1 MNLKQKLYDVKHAK
15 QEAIEKAKDIAMN
28 GDITGE
34 EYQSLKGQIDQ
45 YSCQISEIEKLM
57 EEDQTAKAQAP
68 VLVPMKKAEVTGYE
82 KAVKALGEAARAGF
96 PKTKALDST
105 LQAGDLNNETIGADG
120 GYTVPQD
127 IVANIFQLRDAKESL
142 LDEVTVSTVTTL
154 SGRRTYQKRHQ
165 HTGFATIAEGGKVT
179 QAATPQ
185 FDILSYS
192 VTKKGGYL
200 PVTNELLDDSDANI
214 VGVVETWLADEA
226 RATANAVISAA
237 ISSAPSTD
245 LADLD
250 GIIKAWIDLG
260 SAFRPTAKLITNDD
274 GLAYLATLKDENGRY
289 LLSPNPADPK
299 ALQLA
304 AGTGVLPIKVYDN
317 ATLPTDTSKIPMILG
332 DLKAGITYFQRKAF
346 SLSVS
351 NTAVVGDFNAFEQ
364 DMTVWRA
371 LMRDDCKV
379 RDDEAFVNGYITKT

>member
-15 QEAIEKAKDIAMN
+15 QEAIEKAKNIAMN

-68 VLVPMKKAEVTGYE
+68 VLAPMKKAEVTGYE

-105 LQAGDLNNETIGADG
+105 LQAGDLNNESVAADG

-127 IVANIFQLRDAKESL
+127 IVANIFKLRETKESL
-142 LDEVTVSTVTTL
+142 LDEVTVTTVTTL
-154 SGRRTYQKRHQ
+154 SGRRTYQKRAQ
-165 HTGFATIAEGGKVT
+165 HTGFATIAEGGQVT
-179 QAATPQ
+179 QVNPPQ
-185 FDILSYS
+185 FDVMSYS
-192 VTKKGGYL
+192 VTKKGGFM

-214 VGVVETWLADEA
+214 TAVVEEWLADEA
-226 RATANAVISAA
+226 RATANAAVATAIGTASA
-237 ISSAPSTD
+237 TD
-245 LADLD
+245 LTDLD
-250 GIIKAWIDLG
+250 GIIKAWIGLG

-274 GLAYLATLKDENGRY
+274 GLAYLATLKDDNGRY

-299 ALQLA
+299 VLQIA
-304 AGTGVLPIKVYDN
+304 AGPHVLPIKVYDN
-317 ATLPTDTSKIPMILG
+317 ATLPTKTSHIPMILG
-332 DLKAGITYFQRKAF
+332 DLKEGITYFQRKAF

-351 NTAVVGDFNAFEQ
+351 NTAVVGGFNAFEQ
-364 DMTVWRA
+364 DLTLWRA

-379 RDDEAFVNGYITKT
+379 KDAAAFVNGYITKT